1 MESRPLSILVHVLSM
16 FISWSESTFRLL
28 HQIFQCDWILPW
40 EKITWSSQAR
50 TTRACS
56 DICGKTSAVL
66 GVIILLKVSF
76 SCTMYVALSVK
87 QIIIQSTTACQ
98 AVHAVPIVLAL
109 HCRSI
114 LKDGT
119 EIYAVVGAFFCLNL
133 KISWISRFEL
143 AGPGWR
149 WLDLVWLAAPA
160 APPAQ
165 PFQLSRTGCK

>member
-66 GVIILLKVSF
+66 GVIILLKGVFFLYYVCSIICETNHNSVYYCMP
-76 SCTMYVALSVK
+76 SC
-87 QIIIQSTTACQ
+87 ACCANCISSSLQ
-98 AVHAVPIVLAL
+98 KRTERWNWDICCCWRLFLFEFENKLNQPVWIGWPWLA
-109 HCRSI
+109 
-114 LKDGT
+114 
-119 EIYAVVGAFFCLNL
+119 
-133 KISWISRFEL
+133 L
-143 AGPGWR
+143 AGPG
-149 WLDLVWLAAPA
+149 LAGCS
-160 APPAQ
+160 
-165 PFQLSRTGCK
+165 SRTSSPAISA